1 LIFKVTYQD
10 ISLEPWK
17 KMKQYLRDVK
27 EEDFSGWFASYYIAV
42 GVKIEPSS
50 LKQLSTSLE

>member
-1 LIFKVTYQD
+1 
-10 ISLEPWK
+10 
-17 KMKQYLRDVK
+17 MKQYLKDVK
-27 EEDFSGWFASYYIAV
+27 EEDFSGLFASYYIAV